1 MRARNAIRSYTNL
14 DNQSKVEHEKP
25 ERLIALLYD
34 KACTLVRQASSA
46 LDTDNMEIFHEA
58 TTHATQ
64 IVLALRGILDTEK
77 GGETALQLSETYGA
91 IAGALFKTKRSKSKA
106 ELGKLYEALSELRA
120 AWHEIATRTPVDT
133 PEASDDAAV
142 RSV

>member
-1 MRARNAIRSYTNL
+1 MRARNAIRNYSQFDT
-14 DNQSKVEHEKP
+14 QSKVEQERP
-25 ERLIALLYD
+25 EILIALLYD
-34 KACTLVRQASSA
+34 KACTLLRQASNA
-46 LDTDNMEIFHEA
+46 LDVDNIELFHEA

-64 IVLALRGILDTEK
+64 IVLALRGILDIEH

-91 IAGALFKTKRSKSKA
+91 IAGALFKTKRTKSKV

-120 AWHEIATRTPVDT
+120 AWHEIAAREPADRSDAFDDNRT
-133 PEASDDAAV
+133 

>member
-14 DNQSKVEHEKP
+14 DTHSKVEHQKP
-25 ERLIALLYD
+25 EHLIALLYD
-34 KACTLVRQASSA
+34 KACTLVRQASNA

-91 IAGALFKTKRSKSKA
+91 IAGALFKTKRTKSKA

-120 AWHEIATRTPVDT
+120 AWHEIATRTPVDP
-133 PEASDDAAV
+133 PEASDGAPV